1 MIEKVVIRDS
11 FKSDLFTQLVG
22 EEMIFQRIIDST
34 NLKQDV
40 EGGLANCFQYW
51 KSWSKVILSRATRG
65 KSPMMRRQGRCCPLL
80 TAIGAPQKSG
90 TKNNDKR
97 FNKCA
102 FIRNFRE
109 GIQPRIVEVQPI
121 IFKLFF

>member
-40 EGGLANCFQYW
+40 EEGVGQLFSILKELEQSDSEQSN
-51 KSWSKVILSRATRG
+51 SGEESDDETTSTLLPLVNSDWSPSEIWYK
-65 KSPMMRRQGRCCPLL
+65 KQW
-80 TAIGAPQKSG
+80 
-90 TKNNDKR
+90 
-97 FNKCA
+97 
-102 FIRNFRE
+102 
-109 GIQPRIVEVQPI
+109 
-121 IFKLFF
+121 

>member
-40 EGGLANCFQYW
+40 EGGGWPIVFNIER
-51 KSWSKVILSRATRG
+51 V
-65 KSPMMRRQGRCCPLL
+65 
-80 TAIGAPQKSG
+80 GAK
-90 TKNNDKR
+90 
-97 FNKCA
+97 
-102 FIRNFRE
+102 
-109 GIQPRIVEVQPI
+109 
-121 IFKLFF
+121 

>member
-40 EGGLANCFQYW
+40 EEGVGQLFSILKELEQSDSEQSN
-51 KSWSKVILSRATRG
+51 SGEESDDETTRTLLPLVNSDWSPSEIWYK
-65 KSPMMRRQGRCCPLL
+65 KQW
-80 TAIGAPQKSG
+80 
-90 TKNNDKR
+90 
-97 FNKCA
+97 
-102 FIRNFRE
+102 
-109 GIQPRIVEVQPI
+109 
-121 IFKLFF
+121 

>member
-40 EGGLANCFQYW
+40 EGGGWPIVFNIERVGAKWFWAEQL
-51 KSWSKVILSRATRG
+51 RG
-65 KSPMMRRQGRCCPLL
+65 RVRWWDDKDVV
-80 TAIGAPQKSG
+80 AP
-90 TKNNDKR
+90 
-97 FNKCA
+97 C
-102 FIRNFRE
+102 
-109 GIQPRIVEVQPI
+109 
-121 IFKLFF
+121 

>member
-40 EGGLANCFQYW
+40 EEGVGQLFSILKELEQSDSEQSN
-51 KSWSKVILSRATRG
+51 SGEESDDETTRTLLPLVNSDWSPSEI
-65 KSPMMRRQGRCCPLL
+65 
-80 TAIGAPQKSG
+80 
-90 TKNNDKR
+90 
-97 FNKCA
+97 
-102 FIRNFRE
+102 
-109 GIQPRIVEVQPI
+109 
-121 IFKLFF
+121 

>member
-40 EGGLANCFQYW
+40 EGGVGQWFSILKELEQSDSEQSNSGEESDDETTRTLLPLV
-51 KSWSKVILSRATRG
+51 KSDWSPSEIWYK
-65 KSPMMRRQGRCCPLL
+65 KQ
-80 TAIGAPQKSG
+80 
-90 TKNNDKR
+90 
-97 FNKCA
+97 
-102 FIRNFRE
+102 
-109 GIQPRIVEVQPI
+109 
-121 IFKLFF
+121 

>member
-40 EGGLANCFQYW
+40 EGGVGQWFSILKELEQSDSEQSNSGEESDDETTRTLLPLV
-51 KSWSKVILSRATRG
+51 KSDWSPSEIWYK
-65 KSPMMRRQGRCCPLL
+65 KQW
-80 TAIGAPQKSG
+80 
-90 TKNNDKR
+90 
-97 FNKCA
+97 
-102 FIRNFRE
+102 
-109 GIQPRIVEVQPI
+109 
-121 IFKLFF
+121 

>member
-40 EGGLANCFQYW
+40 EGGGVGQLFSILKELEQSDSEQSN
-51 KSWSKVILSRATRG
+51 SGEESDDETTRTLLPLVNSDWSPSEIWYK
-65 KSPMMRRQGRCCPLL
+65 KQ
-80 TAIGAPQKSG
+80 
-90 TKNNDKR
+90 
-97 FNKCA
+97 
-102 FIRNFRE
+102 
-109 GIQPRIVEVQPI
+109 
-121 IFKLFF
+121 

>member
-40 EGGLANCFQYW
+40 EEGVGQLFSILKELEQSDSEQSN
-51 KSWSKVILSRATRG
+51 SGEESDDETTRTLLPLVNSDWSPSEIWYK
-65 KSPMMRRQGRCCPLL
+65 KQ
-80 TAIGAPQKSG
+80 
-90 TKNNDKR
+90 
-97 FNKCA
+97 
-102 FIRNFRE
+102 
-109 GIQPRIVEVQPI
+109 
-121 IFKLFF
+121 

>member
-1 MIEKVVIRDS
+1 MIEKVVIGDS
-11 FKSDLFTQLVG
+11 FKSDMFTQLLGV
-22 EEMIFQRIIDST
+22 EMIFQRIIDLT

-40 EGGLANCFQYW
+40 EGGVGQL
-51 KSWSKVILSRATRG
+51 SWGKVILSRATQG
-65 KSPMMRRQGRCCPLL
+65 KSPMRKRQGRCCLLL
-80 TAIGAPQKSG
+80 TEIGAPQKSG
-90 TKNNDKR
+90 IKNNDKR